1 MKNFQKAIAIIA
13 LSGLCFAAPAPAPSD
28 GDPGV
33 KKSKHVAKKD
43 QSAEQLKDLKA
54 LIEQQQAALQQ
65 VQQELKQTQQQL
77 QQTQQQLGI
86 TTQTAKQ
93 AEAKADTVDTTNLNV
108 QKVQSDLSDVKAAV
122 NTSTEVAKKAEKK
135 VDALEHPASIAY
147 KGVRLTPGGFFDL
160 TGVYRT
166 HAMNSGPA
174 SQFNA
179 TPLENALTSSTSST
193 AVGGLS
199 EFELSGRGTRLSL
212 RADADAGSTMLRGY
226 VEGDFYGT
234 PLANPNQTTSY
245 AFRIRQGWGRASWA
259 NGWKITGGQMWNLV
273 TMNRKAAD
281 ADAAWAPNTIDTN
294 YVVGFDFG
302 RQAELR
308 IAKTFDKKYTFA
320 LGLVDPSTLSNL
332 NSVTTM
338 GQVAGLATAGS
349 GNLGSSPLASCLASA
364 SLCPVA
370 DPYSTNMAPDL
381 VLKLAYDNPKLGH
394 YEIKGV
400 GRFFRERVLAQAA
413 VPVSVVTGVTTAFPA
428 VVAHNAYADGAGIG
442 GGAIIPVLPKKV
454 DFLFQGL
461 YGKGISRYEDGGQYD
476 VWVRTNT
483 VDSKLGTLTSA
494 GADNGLQLVKSFSV
508 VAGFETH
515 PTPKLEADLYFG
527 DEYYYRDLYSVYSIT
542 GASTINQYVLTGYGS
557 PTAAAGGNNKN
568 VAIGTATVWYDLY
581 KGSYGTLRY
590 GAQYEYTQRG
600 TWSGNGKSLLIDS
613 SLAGTTLKGI
623 DNIGEFS
630 IRYILP

>member
-13 LSGLCFAAPAPAPSD
+13 LSGLCFATPAPSD

-33 KKSKHVAKKD
+33 KKSKHVVKKD
-43 QSAEQLKDLKA
+43 ESAEQLKDLKA

-86 TTQTAKQ
+86 TTQEAKQ
-93 AEAKADTVDTTNLNV
+93 AEAKADTVDATNIQV

-122 NTSTEVAKKAEKK
+122 NTSTEVARKAEKK

-179 TPLENALTSSTSST
+179 IPLENALTSSTSST

-199 EFELSGRGTRLSL
+199 EFELNARGTRLTL
-212 RADADAGSTMLRGY
+212 RADADAGSTKLAGY

-234 PLANPNQTTSY
+234 PLANPNQTTAY

-273 TMNRKAAD
+273 TMNRRAAD
-281 ADAAWAPNTIDTN
+281 ADAVWTPNVIDTN
-294 YVVGFDFG
+294 YVVGYDWG

-308 IAKTFDKKYTFA
+308 IAKTFDKKYTIA
-320 LGLVDPSTLSNL
+320 MGLVDPSALSNL
-332 NSVTTM
+332 NTVTTN

-349 GNLGSSPLASCLASA
+349 GNLGTSPLASCLASA

-370 DPYSTNMAPDL
+370 NPYSTNMAPDL
-381 VLKLAYDNPKLGH
+381 VLKLAYDDPKFGH

-413 VPVSVVTGVTTAFPA
+413 VAATGGVTTAFPA
-428 VVAHNAYADGAGIG
+428 VTAHNAYSDGAGIG
-442 GGAIIPVLPKKV
+442 GGAIIPVLPKKI
-454 DFLFQGL
+454 DFVFQGL
-461 YGKGISRYEDGGQYD
+461 YGKGISRYEDAGQYD
-476 VWVRTNT
+476 VWIRTNT

-494 GADNGLQLVKSFSV
+494 GADNGLQLVKSFSAV
-508 VAGFETH
+508 VGFETH
-515 PTPKLEADLYFG
+515 PTPKWEADLYFG
-527 DEYYYRDLYSVYSIT
+527 DEYYYRDLYSVYSTT

-557 PTAAAGGNNKN
+557 PTAAVGGNNKN
-568 VAIGTATVWYDLY
+568 IALGTATVWYDLY

-600 TWSGNGKSLLIDS
+600 TWSGNGKSLLS
-613 SLAGTTLKGI
+613 QQSVAGTTLKGI
-623 DNIGEFS
+623 DNIGQFS